1 MIVRLGTA
9 LRVTVVGGTGFVGS
23 RVCKAL
29 VARAVTVTSV
39 SRSGRIPQ
47 WAAGESWTRDVE
59 WVSVDLL
66 GDDDAAVDAAMG
78 SPDSVISCVG
88 VVDPDPEVLRR
99 GNGVANVKAFSSA
112 KRAGVK
118 RAVYIS
124 VASEVVACQENW
136 LPFAR
141 AEFGAYFEGKGLAEE
156 AAADAAG
163 GDATL
168 LCLLK
173 PTFIYGGDS
182 FELPLPGRFV
192 APRVSAAYGSGVE
205 EVLSLAPLQALADA
219 APGLVKVALRPP
231 SSVEAVATACANAA
245 MGELTTGDATRRAV
259 GTLDGTAAI
268 NGAAGARTP
277 TGVREALA
285 RVGDQIADFTEK
297 FFQALQ
303 DRLDR
308 LK

>member
-1 MIVRLGTA
+1 MRPPPQSRPAADHLPTAEAPPPSDGASADDIQGWVVPHSLSCSSRPTHQPDAAIVVRCTTNMRARILLLLLAVIVRLGTA

-124 VASEVVACQENW
+124 VASEVASWGPN
-136 LPFAR
+136 PR
-141 AEFGAYFEGKGLAEE
+141 R
-156 AAADAAG
+156 
-163 GDATL
+163 
-168 LCLLK
+168 
-173 PTFIYGGDS
+173 S
-182 FELPLPGRFV
+182 PLV
-192 APRVSAAYGSGVE
+192 VS
-205 EVLSLAPLQALADA
+205 
-219 APGLVKVALRPP
+219 
-231 SSVEAVATACANAA
+231 
-245 MGELTTGDATRRAV
+245 
-259 GTLDGTAAI
+259 
-268 NGAAGARTP
+268 
-277 TGVREALA
+277 
-285 RVGDQIADFTEK
+285 
-297 FFQALQ
+297 
-303 DRLDR
+303 RL
-308 LK
+308 